1 MIFCTFKA
9 SLTYCRIYY
18 TLGVINILCSCIYR
32 IMNMQMDNLKQ
43 ELSEIRVSN
52 AKASSQVQKLPLY
65 D

>member
-9 SLTYCRIYY
+9 SLTYCRIYH
-18 TLGVINILCSCIYR
+18 TLGVLCFCIYR